1 MVAYPPPQYKEKS
14 RGKAG
19 DEKDLSPVSY
29 EVRDQHHNT
38 SAYHPKDVLNFSR
51 QSAITDSNQLQ
62 DIHIVAHKQT
72 GSGRARAETKES
84 KERQTVRETR
94 WYAKTK
100 LRRKQRG

>member
-1 MVAYPPPQYKEKS
+1 MWHLLQNVQIRTVSPPQYIKKP

-38 SAYHPKDVLNFSR
+38 GSYYPKDVLNFSR
-51 QSAITDSNQLQ
+51 QGSITDSNQLQ

-72 GSGRARAETKES
+72 GSGSTRAETKEC
-84 KERQTVRETR
+84 KE
-94 WYAKTK
+94 
-100 LRRKQRG
+100 